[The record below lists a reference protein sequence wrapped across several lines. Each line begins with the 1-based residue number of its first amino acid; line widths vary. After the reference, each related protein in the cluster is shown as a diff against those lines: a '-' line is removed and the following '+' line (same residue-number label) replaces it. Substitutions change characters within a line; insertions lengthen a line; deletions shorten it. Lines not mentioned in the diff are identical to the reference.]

1 MPQRPASPTGGGTLA
16 LVQPMGQSVSMP
28 PSPCPSRIPL
38 LLAAALGLGLA
49 AAVAPVPAQTVRDD
63 TVDAKAG
70 RMQWFADAKFGVFI
84 HWGIYAVD
92 GIDESWSFFNGK
104 ISHADYMK
112 QLRGFTAQRYD
123 PKAWAGL
130 IARSG
135 ARYAVLTSRHHDG
148 VALWDTRQGINV
160 VRDTPAGRDLVGP
173 FVDALRA
180 DGLKVG
186 LYYSLPDWSHADYD
200 VFTRKQKRYDIARE
214 PRRWQRFLSYMH
226 GQIAEL
232 DRRYRPDLWWF
243 DGDWEHD
250 PQEWQAAKVRTDLL
264 ARNPRAIINSRLPG
278 HGDYATPEQG
288 LPVLRPAAPYWELCL
303 TMNRSWGYQPRDTEY
318 KDANQLIHILAD
330 TIGMGGNLLLDIGP
344 KADGS
349 IDPRQAGILEKIGR
363 WTGKHAEAIYG
374 STAGIGLPHFHGPS
388 TLSKD
393 RKTVYLF
400 VDGRP
405 SGEVLVKGLDN
416 TVVAAHVVGSDAS
429 VGHRVLGKHEWS
441 KVPGLLY
448 LHVPDDAWDPDM
460 TVVALELDRPVSLF
474 EEEVKAIESN

>member
-1 MPQRPASPTGGGTLA
+1 MPGRLYPTPLSLA
-16 LVQPMGQSVSMP
+16 PWATA
-28 PSPCPSRIPL
+28 
-38 LLAAALGLGLA
+38 LLAGLMVACALG
-49 AAVAPVPAQTVRDD
+49 VPGSATAQTPDAAIAHD
-63 TVDAKAG
+63 QSAEAKAR

-104 ISHADYMK
+104 ISHADYMR
-112 QLRGFTAQRYD
+112 QLRGFTAERYD

-148 VALWDTRQGINV
+148 VALWDSAQGLNV
-160 VRDTPAGRDLVGP
+160 VRDTPAKRDLIAP

-180 DGLKVG
+180 NDLKVG
-186 LYYSLPDWSHADYD
+186 LYYSLPDWSHPDYD

-214 PRRWQRFLSYMH
+214 PQRWQRYLGYMH

-232 DRRYRPDLWWF
+232 GERYRPDLWWF

-250 PQEWQAAKVRTDLL
+250 AAQWQAAKGRADIL
-264 ARNPRAIINSRLPG
+264 ARQPGAIINSRLAG
-278 HGDYATPEQG
+278 QGDYATPEQG
-288 LPVLRPAAPYWELCL
+288 VPVLKPAATYWELCL

-318 KDANQLIHILAD
+318 KNANQLIHILAD

-344 KADGS
+344 KADGT
-349 IDPRQAGILEKIGR
+349 IDPRQSEILEKIGR
-363 WTGKHAEAIYG
+363 WTHKHAEAIYG
-374 STAGIGLPHFHGPS
+374 SRAGIGLPHFHGPS
-388 TLSKD
+388 TVSKD
-393 RKTVYLF
+393 GRTVYLF

-405 SGEVLVKGLDN
+405 SGELLVKGLDN
-416 TVVAAHVVGSDAS
+416 RVLRARVVGSGAE
-429 VGHRVLGKHEWS
+429 VGHRVLGKTDWS

-448 LHVPDDAWDPDM
+448 LRVSDDAYDPDM
-460 TVVALELDRPVSLF
+460 TVVALELDRPASLF
-474 EEEVKAIESN
+474 EEEVGAIESN

>member
-1 MPQRPASPTGGGTLA
+1 MPMPSRPASLLSACT
-16 LVQPMGQSVSMP
+16 
-28 PSPCPSRIPL
+28 
-38 LLAAALGLGLA
+38 LLAALLA
-49 AAVAPVPAQTVRDD
+49 APLPPAAAGPGPDGPENGET
-63 TVDAKAG
+63 DAQKAR

-104 ISHADYMK
+104 ISHAAYLR
-112 QLRGFTAQRYD
+112 QLQGFRADRYD
-123 PKAWAGL
+123 PKAWADL
-130 IARSG
+130 IKRAG
-135 ARYAVLTSRHHDG
+135 ARYAVLTTRHHDG
-148 VALWDTRQGINV
+148 VALWDSRQGLNV

-186 LYYSLPDWSHADYD
+186 LYYSLPDWSYADYD
-200 VFTRKQKRYDIARE
+200 VFTREQKRYDFKRE
-214 PRRWQRFLSYMH
+214 PQRWQRYLAYMR
-226 GQIAEL
+226 GQIDDL
-232 DRRYRPDLWWF
+232 GTRYRPDLYWF
-243 DGDWEHD
+243 DGDWEHSAA
-250 PQEWQAAKVRTDLL
+250 EWQAAQVRRDIL
-264 ARNPRAIINSRLPG
+264 ARNPDAIINSRLQG

-288 LPVLRPAAPYWELCL
+288 VPVLRPPERWWELCL

-344 KADGS
+344 RADGT

-374 STAGIGLPHFHGPS
+374 SMAGIGLAHFHGPS

-393 RKTVYLF
+393 RRTVYLF

-405 SGEVLVKGLDN
+405 SGELLVKGLDN
-416 TVVAAHVVGSDAS
+416 KVLRARVVGSDAA
-429 VGHRVLGKHEWS
+429 VGHRVLGKHDWS
-441 KVPGLLY
+441 RVPGLLY
-448 LHVPDDAWDPDM
+448 LRVPDRAWDPDM
-460 TVVALELDRPVSLF
+460 TVVALELDRPALLF
-474 EEEVKAIESN
+474 EEEVKAIESNE

>member
-1 MPQRPASPTGGGTLA
+1 
-16 LVQPMGQSVSMP
+16 MP
-28 PSPCPSRIPL
+28 PVPPIRLLPC
-38 LLAAALGLGLA
+38 LLASSLFMAATASAPAAPAPA
-49 AAVAPVPAQTVRDD
+49 AAPPPGMAAETAAR
-63 TVDAKAG
+63 KAE
-70 RMQWFADAKFGVFI
+70 RMGWFADAKFGVFI

-104 ISHADYMK
+104 VSHADYMK
-112 QLRGFTAQRYD
+112 QRAGFGAERYD
-123 PKAWAGL
+123 PAAWADL

-148 VALWDTRQGINV
+148 VALWESQQGINV

-180 DGLKVG
+180 RDLKVG
-186 LYYSLPDWSHADYD
+186 LYYSLPDWSHSDYD
-200 VFTRKQKRYDIARE
+200 VHTREQKRYDFEAE
-214 PRRWQRFLSYMH
+214 PQRWQRFLGYMH

-232 DRRYRPDLWWF
+232 GERYDPDLYWF

-250 PQEWQAAKVRTDLL
+250 ADAWQSAKLRGDIL
-264 ARNPRAIINSRLPG
+264 ARNPDAIINSRLNG
-278 HGDYATPEQG
+278 YGDYATPEQG
-288 LPVLRPAAPYWELCL
+288 VPVLKPAEPFWELCL

-344 KADGS
+344 KPDGT
-349 IDPRQAGILEKIGR
+349 IDPRQVRILETIGR
-363 WTGKHAEAIYG
+363 WTGKHAEAIHG
-374 STAGIGLPHFHGPS
+374 SRAGIGLAHFHGPS

-393 RKTVYLF
+393 RKTLYLF

-405 SGEVLVKGLDN
+405 SGELLVKGLDN
-416 TVVAAHVVGSDAS
+416 RVLRARVVGGDAK
-429 VGHRVLGKHEWS
+429 VGHRVLGKHDWS

-448 LHVPDDAWDPDM
+448 LHLPDDAYDPDM
-460 TVVALELDRPVSLF
+460 TVVALELDGPVKLF
-474 EEEVKAIESN
+474 QDDVNAIESN